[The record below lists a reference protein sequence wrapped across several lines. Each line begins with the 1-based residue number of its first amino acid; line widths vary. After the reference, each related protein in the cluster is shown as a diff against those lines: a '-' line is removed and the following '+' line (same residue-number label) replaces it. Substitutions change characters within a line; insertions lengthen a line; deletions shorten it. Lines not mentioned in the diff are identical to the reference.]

1 MKKSEPVPDV
11 MTRPLPLVLHG
22 LTAGRGKP
30 VQVFQTAVA
39 GDLEIQAP
47 RSNALPLRPVMTL
60 GPAPALA
67 APPTA
72 KTEERIQSG
81 VKSDSRKPQGR
92 PDPRFANGKTRKPEA
107 PAPTVKEE
115 PKSAPEIAAV
125 AVATLPAPAE
135 VKKADPTPA
144 VEYKLPEPLARST
157 MSLDL
162 GLPKLT
168 VDSGG
173 FWSKLPPAGKI
184 GLAAVLVLAVVG
196 LAVVAL
202 RGSGSTVVANGPQVV
217 AGSPLPAVDSGWIT
231 DFGAETGVR
240 REREMSIFRP
250 SLNLSDYRLEFQAE
264 IEGGKALGWVFRA
277 RDGKNFYVAKL
288 EVVTP
293 GLEPKVDVV
302 HFAVI
307 DGQPQQHVQ
316 SPLPMKV
323 RIDTLYRIRFD
334 AVGDHF
340 STWVQDEKVDDWTD
354 DRLKIGGVGLYSDR
368 GETMPRP
375 RSVSVV
381 PLVIRR

>member
-1 MKKSEPVPDV
+1 MVAGVTETAVETPSVKKSEPVPDV

-39 GDLEIQAP
+39 GEDLEIQAP
-47 RSNALPLRPVMTL
+47 RLNALPLRPVMTL

-202 RGSGSTVVANGPQVV
+202 RGSGLTVVANGPQVV
-217 AGSPLPAVDSGWIT
+217 AGPPPPAGPLRLDHGFRRRTRGAARARYLRVSPLDESVRLSPGVP
-231 DFGAETGVR
+231 GA
-240 REREMSIFRP
+240 
-250 SLNLSDYRLEFQAE
+250 
-264 IEGGKALGWVFRA
+264 
-277 RDGKNFYVAKL
+277 
-288 EVVTP
+288 
-293 GLEPKVDVV
+293 
-302 HFAVI
+302 
-307 DGQPQQHVQ
+307 
-316 SPLPMKV
+316 
-323 RIDTLYRIRFD
+323 
-334 AVGDHF
+334 
-340 STWVQDEKVDDWTD
+340 
-354 DRLKIGGVGLYSDR
+354 DR
-368 GETMPRP
+368 GR
-375 RSVSVV
+375 
-381 PLVIRR
+381 